1 MRQPILVLTAVL
13 AGFAG
18 GIAIFSPEKTDA
30 HLQSRAVSFVDEVSV
45 GVEKAGELFS
55 IAAHAGEPGP
65 DDLPIDFDSLLRIDG
80 QNFNISVDRNIV
92 GNVLGTTRV
101 KKIGYGHSNYVNI
114 VTTSSGSY
122 SSDGTAS
129 PNVQYY
135 GIEEGPL
142 QQRIPVQMLMV
153 IQNGFSLGSLIN
165 LPTGAGGSFVYY
177 GRTSTGGAYSTSRSG
192 TCFSGPGYAGCS

>member
-30 HLQSRAVSFVDEVSV
+30 HLQSRAASFVDEVN
-45 GVEKAGELFS
+45 GGIGKAGELFS

-65 DDLPIDFDSLLRIDG
+65 DDLSIDFDSLLRIG
-80 QNFNISVDRNIV
+80 EQNFDVSVDRNIV

-101 KKIGYGHSNYVNI
+101 RKVGYGRTNYVNI
-114 VTTSSGSY
+114 VTTSSGAY
-122 SSDGTAS
+122 SSDGVAS

-135 GIEEGPL
+135 GIEKGPL
-142 QQRIPVQMLMV
+142 HQRIPMQLFMIV
-153 IQNGFSLGSLIN
+153 QNGFSLGSLIN
-165 LPTGAGGSFVYY
+165 LPAGAGGSFVYY
-177 GRTSTGGAYSTSRSG
+177 GRTSNGGTYKTSRSG